1 MTTMRL
7 SGEQVAQLA
16 DLLTVVAT
24 AADTSDEDRYQ
35 LHHCRSQVRELMPP
49 LEVLV
54 LAGVLRE
61 MTERSGP
68 DPAARSECRRWSAY
82 LARLLSVASAAT
94 SSAPASLTGGERQAL
109 RLAS

>member
-49 LEVLV
+49 LERVP
-54 LAGVLRE
+54 R
-61 MTERSGP
+61 P
-68 DPAARSECRRWSAY
+68 PA
-82 LARLLSVASAAT
+82 
-94 SSAPASLTGGERQAL
+94 
-109 RLAS
+109 